1 MRDAREEDAAWF
13 APRLRPCD
21 AQEVGAMYEDVTEG
35 LLTAIRASAV
45 AKVAELNGRPVIL
58 LGCANGQDGTGC
70 PWLMATGEVVKLPGA
85 LTKVGRHYVQ
95 YFKMRWPKLFNY
107 VDERSLVSVRWL
119 KHLGFA
125 IHSPVRLGLKG
136 ERFHPFTM
144 GI

>member
-21 AQEVGAMYEDVTEG
+21 AAEVLALYEDIAAG
-35 LLTAIRASAV
+35 LRTAIAGSAI

-58 LGCANGQDGTGC
+58 LGCASSEPGVGC
-70 PWLMATGEVVKLPGA
+70 PWLLATGEVVKLPGA
-85 LTKVGRHYVQ
+85 LTKVGRHYVRD
-95 YFKMRWPKLFNY
+95 FKARWPKLMNY

-119 KHLGFA
+119 KRLGFN
-125 IHSPVRLGLKG
+125 IHAPIRLGLKG

-144 GI
+144 G